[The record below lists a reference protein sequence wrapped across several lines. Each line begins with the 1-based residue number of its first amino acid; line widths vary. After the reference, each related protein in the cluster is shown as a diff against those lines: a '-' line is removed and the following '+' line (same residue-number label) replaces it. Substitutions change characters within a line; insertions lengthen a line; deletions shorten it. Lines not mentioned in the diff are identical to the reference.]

1 MIKTGDFERQLP
13 PFTGLD
19 GTEIEHDWLQ
29 AVKEITKAGVKG
41 RKIIVLD
48 DDPTGTQTV
57 HSVPVYTDWTLE
69 TMRAAVKSQYDVV
82 YILTNSR
89 ALTAKQTESL
99 HRELVRNL
107 KQAAQEEKQEFILIS
122 RSDST
127 LRGHY
132 PLETEV
138 IYRELTAEDS
148 AYQIDGELIIPFFF
162 EGGRVTFNDIHYV
175 KTEGG
180 LVPAGET
187 EFAHDPTFG
196 YQSSDLKQWVEE
208 KTKGAYRAAEVKSI
222 PLAMLRSRKLRE
234 IEEILLALTGF
245 NKLIVNAVEPNDLK
259 IFLVALAGAIARGK
273 RYLYRTAASFV
284 QAIGGIRPKPYLT
297 KDDLYPA
304 GGARGP
310 GLIIVGSYVERTT
323 KQLAALKDLPG
334 IHWVE
339 WQAAAAKDDCSL
351 QTEVARVTEEAEK
364 GFQMGRDVCIY
375 TTRDYW
381 RSDRQGEK
389 SEKNLLYSVRV
400 SEGLVRVVQGL
411 KSKPGFL
418 VAKGGITSSDIGVKG
433 LKVKE
438 ALVLGQIRPG
448 ITVWRLGP
456 ESRFPGLSY
465 IIFPGNVGGPET
477 LKDIVAELR

>member
-1 MIKTGDFERQLP
+1 MIKTADFEKQLP
-13 PFTGLD
+13 PFIAGSEVD
-19 GTEIEHDWLQ
+19 KEWLQ
-29 AVKEITKAGVKG
+29 AVKEITESGGKG

-57 HSVPVYTDWTLE
+57 HSIPVYTDWTLE
-69 TMRAAVKSQYDVV
+69 TLRTAIKSKYTVV
-82 YILTNSR
+82 YFLTNSR

-99 HRELVRNL
+99 HRELITNL
-107 KQAAQEEKQEFILIS
+107 KQAAREGKQEFILIS

-138 IYRELTAEDS
+138 LYRELTDENS
-148 AYQIDGELIIPFFF
+148 GYHIDGELIIPCFF

-175 KTEGG
+175 KTGEGF
-180 LVPAGET
+180 LPAGES
-187 EFAHDPTFG
+187 EFAQDPTFG
-196 YQSSDLKQWVEE
+196 YQSSDLKEWVEE
-208 KTKGAYRAAEVKSI
+208 KTKGKYRAADVKSI
-222 PLAMLRSRKLRE
+222 PLALLRGKKLQE
-234 IEEILLALTGF
+234 IEEILLSLTGF
-245 NKLIVNAVEPNDLK
+245 NKLIVNAVEPKDLK
-259 IFLVALAGAIARGK
+259 IFLIALSRAMAQGK
-273 RYLYRTAASFV
+273 KYLYRTAASFV
-284 QAIGGIRPKPYLT
+284 QIIGGIQSKPYLT

-304 GGARGP
+304 GSSRKP

-323 KQLAALKDLPG
+323 KQLEALKELPG

-339 WQAAAAKDDCSL
+339 WRVSEAKEEGSL
-351 QTEVARVTEEAEK
+351 QAEVERVIKEAEK

-375 TTRDYW
+375 TSRDYL
-381 RSDRQGEK
+381 RIDHQAGK

-418 VAKGGITSSDIGVKG
+418 IAKGGITSSDIGVKG
-433 LKVKE
+433 LRVKE
-438 ALVLGQIRPG
+438 AFVLGQIRPG
-448 ITVWRLGP
+448 ITVWKLGT

-465 IIFPGNVGGPET
+465 IIFPGNVGEKET
-477 LKDIVAELR
+477 LKEIVAELR